1 MFIRVENMAKR
12 SYSWTEEKIVKFQ
25 KEGRGSGELG
35 NYKPWLTI
43 HDVPSKGNSSRIKG
57 WKTGRIHHLLSN
69 IERSYFYFLE
79 WSENDIDIREQF
91 PLDRADTLEIS
102 NRKGIKH
109 PKDDTTDTYIP
120 LTTDFLVT
128 IKRENKIIV
137 VARSIK
143 PFSQLEDE
151 RTVEKLEIE
160 REYWEKKGIEWALVT
175 EKEIPK
181 HYAKNIQWLHP
192 FISLENPD
200 DKKFADRLLSNIVK
214 REDST
219 SLFDTCN
226 KFDEDYLLD
235 PGTAVNFLRYLLA
248 NKFLSLNM
256 DIKIDLRSISLQE
269 LSFNNLEG
277 ENHGTARNSG

>member
-1 MFIRVENMAKR
+1 MAKR
-12 SYSWTEEKIVKFQ
+12 SYSWTEEKIAKFQ

-79 WSENDIDIREQF
+79 WSGNVLDIREQF
-91 PLDRADTLEIS
+91 PLDRVDTVDIA
-102 NRKGIKH
+102 NKKGIDH
-109 PKDDTTDTYIP
+109 QKDYTTDTYIP

-128 IKRENKIIV
+128 LKRENKIIV

-181 HYAKNIQWLHP
+181 EYAKNLQWLHP
-192 FISLENPD
+192 FISLESPD
-200 DKKFADRLLSNIVK
+200 DETLAYKLLGYVRK
-214 REDST
+214 QEDSNT
-219 SLFDTCN
+219 LFDVIN
-226 KFDEDYLLD
+226 KFEEDYLLD
-235 PGTAVNFLRYLLA
+235 PGSAVNLLRYLLA
-248 NKFLSLNM
+248 NKLISLNM
-256 DIKIDLRSISLQE
+256 DIKLNLRSIFIQE
-269 LSFNNLEG
+269 LSFNSWAG
-277 ENHGTARNSG
+277 ENDERNSG